1 MEKAASVKRPF
12 GVTVIVVL
20 QLVPILMLTMNPAMA
35 LFARMINT
43 PSTQLFSLARQW
55 LANPYL
61 ILAVQGGLIFLQLAI
76 GVGLWRL
83 RRWAWFL
90 LMIQVGVGM
99 ATNLWLYFNGNRPY
113 LGMLINVVT
122 VLYLNLHEVQ
132 QAFGH
137 RQESPDNVWTT

>member
-1 MEKAASVKRPF
+1 
-12 GVTVIVVL
+12 
-20 QLVPILMLTMNPAMA
+20 MLAMNPVMA
-35 LFARMINT
+35 LFASMINT
-43 PSTQLFSLARQW
+43 PSTQLFRLAQQW
-55 LANPYL
+55 IARPYL
-61 ILAVQGGLIFLQLAI
+61 ILAVQGGLILLQLAI

-99 ATNLWLYFNGNRPY
+99 ATDLWLYFNGNRLY

-137 RQESPDNVWTT
+137 RPESPDNVWTT